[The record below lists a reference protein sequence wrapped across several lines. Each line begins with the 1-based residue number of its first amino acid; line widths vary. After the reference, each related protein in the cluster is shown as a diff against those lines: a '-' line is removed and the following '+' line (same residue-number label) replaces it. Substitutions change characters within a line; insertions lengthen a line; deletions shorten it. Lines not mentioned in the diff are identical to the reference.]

1 MKRTILFFIVPL
13 FIANLSC
20 KNKEQNKPIH
30 NYTSK
35 SSTSFMLKFLDNKD
49 TQKLLYDSIVY
60 GSKCKV
66 SIKTI
71 ENRPAL
77 EIKTSKEFSDA
88 FVDLKKLFGHTINF
102 EKARYLSMS
111 LFVPDQSWISA
122 LKLNFKD
129 SIGNFGGCPE
139 IANNFYGNYNRWFDI
154 VVDMKKL
161 TPRFKNWHG
170 DGNPLSN
177 TSLLSLN
184 PYNAH
189 QADSSVIYINN
200 ISLTNTKPSG
210 DYLTSL
216 VKPVDSIQNI
226 PFKMDFDNPA
236 FLRQLMA
243 YRSFESSYQAMSKNI
258 AGNNTMAI
266 RLKGN
271 LENNNIAF
279 LPILDKVTGHP
290 VDFTKIKRI
299 YFSYFITE
307 DSDDFDGM
315 WLYLTTEHWND
326 ILLDK
331 KFYSDYKKGI
341 WEKVSIDINDL
352 NLEQIKGDDPV
363 LPNVYELRINVNYF
377 PKKKNIEMWID
388 DFGWE

>member
-1 MKRTILFFIVPL
+1 MKKIIPLLIILL
-13 FIANLSC
+13 FILNFSC
-20 KNKEQNKPIH
+20 KIEEKDTPVLVQ
-30 NYTSK
+30 SK
-35 SSTSFMLKFLDNKD
+35 NNTSFTFRFLDNEE
-49 TQKLLYDSIVY
+49 TRKLLSDSLIY
-60 GSKCKV
+60 SSNCKV
-66 SIKTI
+66 SIKTV
-71 ENRPAL
+71 ENKPGL
-77 EIKTSKEFSDA
+77 EIKTNKEFSDA
-88 FVDLKKLFGHTINF
+88 FIDLKKLFGHTINF
-102 EKARYLSMS
+102 KEARFISMS
-111 LFVPDQSWISA
+111 LLVPEKSWISA

-129 SIGNFGGCPE
+129 SLGNFGGCPE

-161 TPRFKNWHG
+161 TPNFKNWHG
-170 DGNPLSN
+170 DENPLSN
-177 TSLLSLN
+177 TSLVSLN

-216 VKPVDSIQNI
+216 VMPVDSVQNI
-226 PFKMDFDNPA
+226 PFKIDFDDPA

-243 YRSFESSYQAMSKNI
+243 YRSFESSYQAMSKNV
-258 AGNNTMAI
+258 AGNKTMAI

-271 LENNNIAF
+271 SENKNIAF
-279 LPILDKVTGHP
+279 LPILNKVTGHP
-290 VDFTKIKRI
+290 VDFTKVKRI

-315 WLYLTTEHWND
+315 WLYHTSEHWND

-331 KFYSDYKKGI
+331 KFCSEYKKGV
-341 WEKVSIDINDL
+341 WEKVSIDIDDL

-377 PKKKNIEMWID
+377 PEKKNIEMWID